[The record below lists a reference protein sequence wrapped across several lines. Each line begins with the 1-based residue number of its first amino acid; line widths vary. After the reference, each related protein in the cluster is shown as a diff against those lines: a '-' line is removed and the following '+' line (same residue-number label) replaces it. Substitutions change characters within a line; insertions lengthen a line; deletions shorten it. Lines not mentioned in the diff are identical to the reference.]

1 MHLLHS
7 PDDPLLDES
16 LRYIVQFALE
26 SPQSNYR
33 VQVGKITL
41 SCTSDALASQS
52 VTYAKPFKSTPFLI
66 TSINPAVTS
75 SVATKTEAN
84 QTASGFTAQVYTS
97 STQNVD
103 YTYLAI
109 GPV

>member
-1 MHLLHS
+1 MHVLHT
-7 PDDPLLDES
+7 PDDPFIAETLQYLAQNA
-16 LRYIVQFALE
+16 IE
-26 SPQSNYR
+26 SPQSNFR

-41 SCTSDALASQS
+41 SCTSDALASQA
-52 VTYAKPFKSTPFLI
+52 VTYTKPFKSTPFLI

-84 QTASGFTAQVYTS
+84 PTASGFTAQVYTS
-97 STQNVD
+97 SNQNVD
-103 YTYLAI
+103 FTYLAI